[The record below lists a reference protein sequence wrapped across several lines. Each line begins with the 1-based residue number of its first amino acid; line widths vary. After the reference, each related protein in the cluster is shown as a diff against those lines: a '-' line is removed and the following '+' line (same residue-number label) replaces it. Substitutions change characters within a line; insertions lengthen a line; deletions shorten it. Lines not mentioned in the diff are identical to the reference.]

1 MLLKNSAPAED
12 EKEAGL
18 YVNFKN
24 GEVIVRRPDGG
35 EEVYAEVSGNVKS
48 LRTATR
54 TFRGQEKPYVY
65 LTLTDGDEVYK
76 VGFYADGGTYAGFL
90 MAIYGKGIKKGD
102 LLRLVP
108 VKRGDYTNILVY
120 RGEGATEALKWDKSV
135 QLPTDRE
142 AKASFLA
149 DLTREV
155 AATIKEKPG
164 GVIYPT

>member
-1 MLLKNSAPAED
+1 MLLKNTAPAEA

-18 YVNFKN
+18 YVNFRN
-24 GEVIVRRPDGG
+24 GEVIVRRPDGT
-35 EEVYAEVSGNVKS
+35 EEAYAEVSGNVKS

-54 TFRGQEKPYVY
+54 TFRGQPKPYVY
-65 LTLTDGDEVYK
+65 LTLTDGEEVYL

-90 MAIYGKGIKKGD
+90 MSVYGKGIKKGE

-135 QLPTDRE
+135 ELPTNRE

-155 AATIKEKPG
+155 SASLKGTSG